1 MKIRINKIKLFG
13 YHGIY
18 KIEKEKG
25 QNFTISVEIKIVDTD
40 YKDKIENT
48 VDYMGIVDI
57 VKDVFSAKRYNLI
70 ETLSVD
76 LSNKIMENSNIKS
89 TRISIKKTS
98 PPINMDLDSVE
109 VEYRNKRK
117 WFLFLV

>member
-13 YHGIY
+13 YHGVY

-25 QNFTISVEIKIVDTD
+25 QNFIISVEIKIVDTD

-76 LSNKIMENSNIKS
+76 ISNKIMENSDIKS

-117 WFLFLV
+117 

>member
-13 YHGIY
+13 YHGVY

-25 QNFTISVEIKIVDTD
+25 QNFIISVEIKIVDTD

-76 LSNKIMENSNIKS
+76 ISNKIISMRLNGYENLGINYDFMKDTLDWYIPLYETINFKIK
-89 TRISIKKTS
+89 
-98 PPINMDLDSVE
+98 
-109 VEYRNKRK
+109 
-117 WFLFLV
+117 

>member
-13 YHGIY
+13 YHGVY

-25 QNFTISVEIKIVDTD
+25 QNFIISVEIKIVDTD

-57 VKDVFSAKRYNLI
+57 VKDIFSAKRYNLI

-76 LSNKIMENSNIKS
+76 ISNKIMENSNIKS

-117 WFLFLV
+117 

>member
-13 YHGIY
+13 YHGVY

-25 QNFTISVEIKIVDTD
+25 QNFIISVEIKIVDTD

-70 ETLSVD
+70 VTLSVD
-76 LSNKIMENSNIKS
+76 ISNKIMENSDIKF

-117 WFLFLV
+117 

>member
-13 YHGIY
+13 YHGVY

-25 QNFTISVEIKIVDTD
+25 QNFIISVEIKIVDTD

-76 LSNKIMENSNIKS
+76 ISNKIMENSNIKS

-98 PPINMDLDSVE
+98 PPINMDLDSVAM
-109 VEYRNKRK
+109 K
-117 WFLFLV
+117 

>member
-13 YHGIY
+13 YHGVY

-25 QNFTISVEIKIVDTD
+25 QNFIISVEIKIVDTD

-76 LSNKIMENSNIKS
+76 ISNKIMENSNIKS

-117 WFLFLV
+117 

>member
-13 YHGIY
+13 YHGVY

-25 QNFTISVEIKIVDTD
+25 QNFIISVEIKIVDTD

-76 LSNKIMENSNIKS
+76 ISNKIMENSNIKS
-89 TRISIKKTS
+89 TKISIKKTS

-117 WFLFLV
+117 